1 MKEFKN
7 KVAVITGAA
16 SGIGRGVAKH
26 CAQEGMQVVLADVEQ
41 EALRRAE
48 QELRSTGATVL
59 AVPTDVSKAGEV
71 KALAQKTL
79 DTYGGVHLLFNNAGV
94 SGGNTIWESTLA
106 DWEWVLGVN
115 LWGVIHGLRVFVPI
129 MLAQDVECHIVNT
142 ASIAGLLSYHPT
154 ATYQVTKHA
163 VVALSEQ
170 LYFSLALRAAKVKTS
185 VLCPGWVNTQI
196 MDSERNRPVALR
208 NPDPDQLL
216 NPVYEAMLQYGRQAV
231 QAGMSPSTVAEQ
243 IFSAIRED
251 KFYIL
256 THPEFR
262 PNIQERM
269 QNILKE
275 HNPTWT
281 NTKT

>member
-16 SGIGRGVAKH
+16 SGIGRGLAEH
-26 CAQEGMQVVLADVEQ
+26 CAREGMKVVLADVEQ

-48 QELRSTGATVL
+48 QELHSIGATVL
-59 AVPTDVSKAGEV
+59 AVLTDVSKASEV

-79 DTYGGVHLLFNNAGV
+79 NTYGGVHLLFNNAGV
-94 SGGNTIWESTLA
+94 GAGSTIWESSLA

-142 ASIAGLLSYHPT
+142 ASIAGLVSYFPS
-154 ATYQVTKHA
+154 ATYQVAKHA

-170 LYFSLALRAAKVKTS
+170 LYFSLTQRGAKVKTS
-185 VLCPGWVNTQI
+185 VLCPGGVNTQI
-196 MDSERNRPVALR
+196 VDAERNRPVELR
-208 NPDPDQLL
+208 NPDPDKPL
-216 NPVYEAMLQYGRQAV
+216 NPVYEAVRQYLYQLV
-231 QAGMSPSTVAEQ
+231 QAGISPGKVAEHV
-243 IFSAIRED
+243 FNAIRED

-256 THPEFR
+256 THPEFK
-262 PNIQERM
+262 PAIQSRM
-269 QNILKE
+269 EDILQE
-275 HNPTWT
+275 YNPTFT
-281 NTKT
+281 APPA